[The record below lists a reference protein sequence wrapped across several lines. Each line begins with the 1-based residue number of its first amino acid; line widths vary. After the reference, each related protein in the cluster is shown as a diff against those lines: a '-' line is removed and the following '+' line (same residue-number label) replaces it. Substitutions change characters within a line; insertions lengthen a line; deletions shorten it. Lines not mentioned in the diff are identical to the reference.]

1 MKPSKTRDILE
12 HLIKEG
18 SITSWE
24 AYELYDLTRL
34 SSVIFALRQKYAI
47 DTYMMTKKNKYGDT
61 INYAKYVYK
70 GELNEA

>member
-12 HLIKEG
+12 RLMKEG

-34 SSVIFALRQKYAI
+34 SSVIFALRQKYII

-70 GELNEA
+70 GEINEA